1 MKVDNDQSQ
10 FCKVHKA
17 HITVAHITM
26 QCFRMCHLAT
36 TDTPRSHFLS
46 RETRVEGFVCASTHH
61 LGCIQAFPLPSC
73 PSAMFLIP
81 CCHSQNPQQAT
92 GKYNPSYNTLG
103 TIYESYAALQS
114 QYLIHADPICSKKL
128 CFNTVSP
135 PKHTQTSCLS
145 EHR

>member
-1 MKVDNDQSQ
+1 MTNLSFAKYT
-10 FCKVHKA
+10 K
-17 HITVAHITM
+17 HILPLHTLPCNASGCVTWLQRTLLVLTSFPGKHA
-26 QCFRMCHLAT
+26 L
-36 TDTPRSHFLS
+36 
-46 RETRVEGFVCASTHH
+46 RVLYARLHTH

-73 PSAMFLIP
+73 LSAMFLIP